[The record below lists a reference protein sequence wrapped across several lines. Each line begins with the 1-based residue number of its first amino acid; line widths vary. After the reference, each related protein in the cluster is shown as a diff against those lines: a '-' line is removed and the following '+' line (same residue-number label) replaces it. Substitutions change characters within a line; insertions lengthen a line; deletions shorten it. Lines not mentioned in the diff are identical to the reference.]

1 MGKISVNFGASDAYT
16 IELVWTQGT
25 QSVTNNTT
33 ALHFACTLYSNRS
46 SVSFTGQARTDTLT
60 VGGVTVHP
68 QHGYYVVPG
77 GGSVMLWESDVTVTH
92 DSDGTF
98 KNKQISVDVKIDNTF
113 STSGYIGTV
122 TATGTITLDTIPRAS
137 TLTFVA
143 ITLGKQ
149 VSVTIKPASSAF
161 RHKLSLKVGSKTVTM
176 LSDKAGGTYRIT
188 PTLADFAPQIT
199 DAASKSGTLT
209 LQTYNTSGTL
219 IGSNTYTVTVTVPS
233 SAGPTVSDGW
243 ATATYDNTGTAAAA
257 IAAFVQGHSRATV
270 TFDKSKIETY
280 YGATIKSYQIT
291 CNGVAV
297 SEAPYRTGIMD
308 QTNEKIVCSVTDS
321 RGHTAMGV
329 LNVSLYPYSPPTL
342 SELSLYRANADGTE
356 NSEGTCIYAK
366 AKLTFS
372 DIGGLNDCSLQ
383 GFYRLAGGNYGS
395 GVQMTSGVGTI
406 LTNAAAIEASYV
418 AKIEA
423 KDSLGNSRKFEA
435 TIPTA
440 DVAFNVK
447 PGGKGAAFF
456 KYAEK
461 DGVLE
466 VNGALE
472 VEGIPVLRM
481 KLLYT
486 FEGETSGEQNVPI
499 ANMGS
504 YDLILLLHSA
514 ATGYSKTNLTHSI
527 IKVNTNHYARE
538 ILNVTSAAAMQVS
551 QRLFEPTSDGVLHIG
566 APYRKLFSAST
577 APEED
582 TAYPA
587 SLSPYQV
594 YGIKL

>member
-46 SVSFTGQARTDTLT
+46 SATFTGQGRTDTLT

-77 GGSVMLWESDVTVTH
+77 GGSVLLWESNVTVTH

-98 KNKQISVDVKIDNTF
+98 KNKQISADVKIDNTF

-137 TLTFVA
+137 TLTFGA

-149 VSVTIKPASSAF
+149 ASVTIKSASSAF

-209 LQTYNTSGTL
+209 LQTYNTSGAL

-233 SAGPTVSDGW
+233 SAGPAVSDGW

-257 IAAFVQGHSRATV
+257 IAAFVQGFSKAKISFASGKIATQ
-270 TFDKSKIETY
+270 
-280 YGATIKSYQIT
+280 YGATIKSYKIT
-291 CNGVAV
+291 CAGVSDTA
-297 SEAPYRTGIMD
+297 SPYLTGVLDGTTADILC
-308 QTNEKIVCSVTDS
+308 TVYDS
-321 RGHTAMGV
+321 RGYSASETLRV
-329 LNVSLYPYSPPTL
+329 NLYPYSPPTL

-372 DIGGLNDCSLQ
+372 DIGGLNACSLQ
-383 GFYRLAGGNYGS
+383 GFYRLAGGSYGS
-395 GVQMTSGVGTI
+395 GVQMTSGVGII

-440 DVAFNVK
+440 DVAFHVK

-456 KYAEK
+456 KYAEE
-461 DGVLE
+461 DGLLD
-466 VNGALE
+466 VNGRLRVRESVVLDTPIGTAYGGLGSKNIIE
-472 VEGIPVLRM
+472 AASTLMNVGVNSITEYPSKAGIYRCIG
-481 KLLYT
+481 T
-486 FEGETSGEQNVPI
+486 NVFS
-499 ANMGS
+499 NMTPENFYG
-504 YDLILLLHSA
+504 ILLIFFSGYGLHIYFDA
-514 ATGYSKTNLTHSI
+514 MGKLYIGYSGQST
-527 IKVNTNHYARE
+527 
-538 ILNVTSAAAMQVS
+538 VT
-551 QRLFEPTSDGVLHIG
+551 EPSTWYQATTSK
-566 APYRKLFSAST
+566 RT
-577 APEED
+577 
-582 TAYPA
+582 
-587 SLSPYQV
+587 
-594 YGIKL
+594 